1 MDADSIEVCW
11 SILVQYIKAA
21 DRANAAEH
29 LVVELM
35 EAGIRDEDLVKLRG
49 VDQYLETAIAANEP
63 ESDDDWDEDG

>member
-1 MDADSIEVCW
+1 MDTDSIEVCW
-11 SILVQYIKAA
+11 TILVQYIKAS

-49 VDQYLETAIAANEP
+49 VDHYLEAAIAANDP
-63 ESDDDWDEDG
+63 ELDDDEDDDE